1 MFKVKIPAGT
11 TVHTGKVGSQGGHY
25 VGGTQQIV
33 VERPW
38 EIEGV
43 QVLGSW
49 PLK

>member
-1 MFKVKIPAGT
+1 MGDNYVDK
-11 TVHTGKVGSQGGHY
+11 HRSQGGHY

-43 QVLGSW
+43 QVLGSL